1 MRKRMLLACV
11 ALCLPVLV
19 ILPAPGASAATGQIT
34 GIGGKCVDV
43 AGANTANGTAVQL
56 WDCNGTGAQQWSVN
70 SDGTI
75 RALGK
80 CMDVAAAGTA
90 DGTKVQLW
98 DCNGTGAQQW
108 NVTSAN
114 DIVNPNA
121 NKCLDA
127 TGVSS

>member
-1 MRKRMLLACV
+1 MTHKTIAALAAGV
-11 ALCLPVLV
+11 FAFALTV
-19 ILPAPGASAATGQIT
+19 LPAGQAAAATGQVT

-43 AGANTANGTAVQL
+43 ASASTANGTAVQL
-56 WDCNGTGAQQWSVN
+56 WDCNGTNAQQWTVGT
-70 SDGTI
+70 DGTI

-108 NVTSAN
+108 TVTRPTTSSTRTPTSALT
-114 DIVNPNA
+114 PP
-121 NKCLDA
+121 
-127 TGVSS
+127 G